1 MQIQLLLKSY
11 FISHLRNCVSCLG
24 TMWREQWNSALT
36 ILVIGVAL
44 ALPTGLIAL
53 LANVQK
59 INTHWDNGVQI
70 SVFFKKSVSETLLKD
85 KQSIF
90 QNYKAITQIQ
100 YISPKQALEEF
111 EKTTGQTNL
120 LKYLDENPLPPMLI
134 LYLKTK
140 PTKQEIETI
149 IKQIRTWPE
158 VEKIQLDQTW
168 LQRLHALLALA
179 DHAVTIVT
187 IILAMTVFIIT
198 CNTIRL
204 DIEKKKRHIII
215 TKLVGATNAFVRRE
229 FLYFG
234 FWYGFLGSIVAWII
248 VTISI
253 LILKSPVT
261 QVAILYQSNF
271 VLTGLD
277 SKSTFMLFFL
287 GTMLGISGAW
297 IAVGRYLDQLTLE

>member
-1 MQIQLLLKSY
+1 MQIQPILKSY
-11 FISHLRNCVSCLG
+11 FVSHLRNCVSCLG
-24 TMWREQWNSALT
+24 TMWREQWNSSLT

-53 LANVQK
+53 LTNVQK
-59 INTHWDNGVQI
+59 INTHWDNGIQI
-70 SVFFKKSVSETLLKD
+70 SVFFKKSITETLLKD
-85 KQSIF
+85 KQVLL
-90 QNYKAITQIQ
+90 QNYKAITKIQ

-111 EKTTGQTNL
+111 ENTTGQTNL
-120 LKYLDENPLPPMLI
+120 LKYLDENPLPSILT

-140 PTKQEIETI
+140 PTKQEIDTI
-149 IKQIRTWPE
+149 INQIKSWPE
-158 VEKIQLDQTW
+158 VEKIRLDQTW

-179 DHAVTIVT
+179 DHLVTIVT

-215 TKLVGATNAFVRRE
+215 TKLIGATNAFVRRE

-234 FWYGFLGSIVAWII
+234 FWYGFLGSVVAWLI

-277 SKSTFMLFFL
+277 SKSTFMLFLL
-287 GTMLGISGAW
+287 GIMLGISGAW
-297 IAVGRYLDQLTLE
+297 IAIGRYLDQLILE

>member
-1 MQIQLLLKSY
+1 
-11 FISHLRNCVSCLG
+11 
-24 TMWREQWNSALT
+24 MWREQWNSALT